1 MVTEVA
7 IIVLVDN
14 LKIFLIIFYQ
24 WINQYL
30 RPWFIFHLR
39 HPYDCSMLV
48 LYWGTH
54 HGLCLVSGHVVNF
67 RIEPE
72 IIKGILCCVTKLTWI
87 FHGLS
92 SYNNQTF
99 HTFHCLQ
106 NVLPCLRLVGGNICL
121 NKNIWMRE
129 NICKCWWYII
139 VICSVS
145 TNLQDWNVPMSD
157 FWLVRIWDIWDSDWS
172 RHFTRHP
179 WPIWKLTLSG
189 VNIRVN

>member
-1 MVTEVA
+1 
-7 IIVLVDN
+7 
-14 LKIFLIIFYQ
+14 
-24 WINQYL
+24 
-30 RPWFIFHLR
+30 
-39 HPYDCSMLV
+39 MLV

-54 HGLCLVSGHVVNF
+54 HGLCLVSCHVVNF

-72 IIKGILCCVTKLTWI
+72 IIKKLSKHQLLCCVTKLTWI
-87 FHGLS
+87 FNYKENKNLAS
-92 SYNNQTF
+92 QVTI

-106 NVLPCLRLVGGNICL
+106 IYFLFPVWLRENICL

-145 TNLQDWNVPMSD
+145 TNLQDWNVTMSGL
-157 FWLVRIWDIWDSDWS
+157 WLVRVWDIWASHWS
-172 RHFTRHP
+172 QRYTRHP

-189 VNIRVN
+189 QKILESIKSLF